1 MNEITESL
9 KFFITAFYVVIIAS
23 ASLSNSGIFLYQRRS
38 LFLGAAL
45 PQIAGFGILI
55 SSLFTE
61 NKLVT
66 YAIVLVLCVLI
77 LGWHSS
83 KGALKLEND
92 AFIGIGFAVSMAGS
106 LLIMA
111 KSNAETHA
119 YESMFKGGIIA
130 SVQNDVY
137 YTAAICIPAL
147 LLLTIFKRRLLM
159 VNMAPV
165 QAELNGLNKWRI
177 FEYLQFICISATII
191 ISMESLGTMGTF
203 AFLLFP
209 VITLCPF
216 AKNANCLF
224 FLCPILG
231 IIAGVSGLCVS
242 IEYDLPAGPSIV
254 GVLFIIWLIAT
265 IIKNLFKSRRI
276 NHFIKAKS

>member
-1 MNEITESL
+1 MNELLESL
-9 KFFITAFYVVIIAS
+9 EFFLAAFYVVIIAS

-61 NKLVT
+61 NKIVI

-111 KSNAETHA
+111 KSTTETHA
-119 YESMFKGGIIA
+119 YDSMFKGGILA
-130 SVQNDVY
+130 SLSNDVF

-147 LLLTIFKRRLLM
+147 LILTIFKRRLLM
-159 VNMAPV
+159 VNMAPI

-177 FEYLQFICISATII
+177 YEYLQFICISATII

-216 AKNANCLF
+216 AKNTKSLF
-224 FLCPILG
+224 YLCPILG
-231 IIAGVSGLCVS
+231 VIAGILGLLLS
-242 IEYDLPAGPSIV
+242 IESNLPAGPSIV
-254 GVLFIIWLIAT
+254 SVLFILWILAT
-265 IIKNLFKSRRI
+265 IVKKVIKSR
-276 NHFIKAKS
+276 

>member
-1 MNEITESL
+1 MTELMESL
-9 KFFITAFYVVIIAS
+9 KFFKAAFYVVIIAS

-45 PQIAGFGILI
+45 PQIAGFGLLL
-55 SSLFTE
+55 SALFTE
-61 NKLVT
+61 NKIVT
-66 YAIVLVLCVLI
+66 YIVVLVLFVLI

-119 YESMFKGGIIA
+119 YESMFKGGILA
-130 SVQNDVY
+130 SVNNDIF
-137 YTAAICIPAL
+137 YTATICIPAL
-147 LLLTIFKRRLLM
+147 LLLTLFKRRLLM
-159 VNMAPV
+159 VNMSPV

-177 FEYLQFICISATII
+177 YEYLQFICISATII

-209 VITLCPF
+209 IITVCQF

-224 FLCPILG
+224 YLCPVLG
-231 IIAGVSGLCVS
+231 IIAGISGLGIS

-254 GVLFIIWLIAT
+254 GVLFILWILAT
-265 IIKNLFKSRRI
+265 IMKKIIKSR
-276 NHFIKAKS
+276 

>member
-1 MNEITESL
+1 MNEIIESL
-9 KFFITAFYVVIIAS
+9 KFFLAAFYVVIIAS

-45 PQIAGFGILI
+45 PQIAGFGLLI
-55 SSLFTE
+55 SALFTE
-61 NKLVT
+61 NKIIT
-66 YAIVLVLCVLI
+66 YAVVLVLCVLI

-83 KGALKLEND
+83 KGSVRLEND

-111 KSNAETHA
+111 KSSAETHA
-119 YESMFKGGIIA
+119 YESMFKGGILA
-130 SVQNDVY
+130 SVPKDIY
-137 YTAAICIPAL
+137 FTAAICIPAL

-177 FEYLQFICISATII
+177 YEYLQFICISATII

-224 FLCPILG
+224 YLCPLLG
-231 IIAGVSGLCVS
+231 IIAGVSGLYVS

-254 GVLFIIWLIAT
+254 GVLFILWILAT
-265 IIKNLFKSRRI
+265 ILKRVIKLR
-276 NHFIKAKS
+276 